1 MLCSEYGQYV
11 ITVLATLTPTTC
23 KLQSMKICDNFF
35 RMKVALAQISPRLG
49 DIHHNLHLHI
59 DHIQKAKKKNVDLLV
74 FPELSLTGYTLKDL
88 VEHVAIQPKTDQSFK
103 KLKSLS
109 QGISFV
115 VGFVEEK
122 ERGIFF
128 NSAAYFTRGKIA
140 HIHRKVYLPTYGMF
154 EELKF
159 YAPGNNFN
167 TFPTSFGKAG
177 MLICYDFLHLSSN
190 YLLFVGGSELIIV
203 ISAAPGRGHAE
214 DESYASARMWEL
226 MGEAV
231 SRFFQAYVLYCN
243 RVGFED
249 GKSFAGG
256 SFIFNP
262 GGQLIAQA
270 PYVDEYSLVR
280 NIDLKDIRRFRKN
293 RPYRRDEKPEVI
305 LEAFKRIVERYED

>member
-1 MLCSEYGQYV
+1 MSTSAYIYV
-11 ITVLATLTPTTC
+11 ADSFRGS
-23 KLQSMKICDNFF
+23 KLQSKIIYDNFF
-35 RMKVALAQISPRLG
+35 RMKVALAQISPKLG
-49 DIHHNLHLHI
+49 DIQHNLSLHI
-59 DHIQKAKKKNVDLLV
+59 NCIQKAKKKGVDLLI

-88 VEHVAIQPKTDQSFK
+88 VEYVAIQPKADPMFK
-103 KLKSLS
+103 KLKALS

-115 VGFVEEK
+115 VGFAEEK

-128 NSAAYFTRGKIA
+128 NSAACFSQGKII

-159 YAPGNNFN
+159 FAQGCNFN
-167 TFPTSFGKAG
+167 TFPTSYGKAG
-177 MLICYDFLHLSSN
+177 MMICYDFLHISSS
-190 YLLFVGGSELIIV
+190 YLLFIGGSELIIV
-203 ISAAPGRGHAE
+203 ISAAPGRGFSE

-231 SRFFQAYVLYCN
+231 SRFFQTFVFYCN

-262 GGQLIAQA
+262 GGQLLAQA
-270 PYVDEYSLVR
+270 PYVDEDFLVKS
-280 NIDLKDIRRFRKN
+280 IDLKDIRRFRKN

-305 LEAFKRIVERYED
+305 LEAFKRIIEKNED

>member
-1 MLCSEYGQYV
+1 
-11 ITVLATLTPTTC
+11 
-23 KLQSMKICDNFF
+23 
-35 RMKVALAQISPRLG
+35 VA
-49 DIHHNLHLHI
+49 
-59 DHIQKAKKKNVDLLV
+59 
-74 FPELSLTGYTLKDL
+74 
-88 VEHVAIQPKTDQSFK
+88 
-103 KLKSLS
+103 
-109 QGISFV
+109 
-115 VGFVEEK
+115 GFVEEK

-128 NSAAYFTRGKIA
+128 NSAAYFTGGKIA

-159 YAPGNNFN
+159 YAQGNNFN
-167 TFPTSFGKAG
+167 TFPTSFGKTG
-177 MLICYDFLHLSSN
+177 MLICYDFLHISSN

-203 ISAAPGRGHAE
+203 ISAAPGRGHSE
-214 DESYASARMWEL
+214 DESYASTRMWEL

-231 SRFFQAYVLYCN
+231 SRFFQAYVFYCN

-262 GGQLIAQA
+262 GGQLLAQA
-270 PYVDEYSLVR
+270 PYVDEHLLIR

-305 LEAFKRIVERYED
+305 LEAFKRIVEKHED